1 MQIDHTILIILQ
13 GASMKMTLKL
23 QGFQNKGEKEVKN
36 CWLKKKDQV
45 VLDSQ
50 I

>member
-1 MQIDHTILIILQ
+1 
-13 GASMKMTLKL
+13 MTLKF
-23 QGFQNKGEKEVKN
+23 QGFQNKGEKVVKS
-36 CWLKKKDQV
+36 CWVKKKKNQL